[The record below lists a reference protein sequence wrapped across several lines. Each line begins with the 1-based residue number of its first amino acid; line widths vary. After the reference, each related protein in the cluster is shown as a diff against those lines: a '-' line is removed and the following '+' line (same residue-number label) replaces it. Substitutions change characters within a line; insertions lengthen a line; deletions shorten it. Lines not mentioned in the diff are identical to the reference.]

1 MMPNEMNLDDVGF
14 AGAPTSEGVAQ
25 LESELAECDDAAK
38 YMHDSLRD
46 LVLSVRFAYDGEC
59 AVDTEYGEDEYVNPC
74 AAGLIAVNDEK
85 IELIGSGVFS
95 DGVADTKNGQFLAWW
110 PRPVLI
116 EEDGIANSKP

>member
-1 MMPNEMNLDDVGF
+1 MWSQLAFMMPNEMNLDDVGV
-14 AGAPTSEGVAQ
+14 AGAPTSEDVAQ

-74 AAGLIAVNDEK
+74 AAGLIAANDEK
-85 IELIGSGVFS
+85 IELIGSLRAQYSDGVFS
-95 DGVADTKNGQFLAWW
+95 DGVADTKNGQFLAW
-110 PRPVLI
+110 
-116 EEDGIANSKP
+116 